1 MLAGIYSMMN
11 DDINVMQKIV
21 FANPRLKVL
30 VMEDVCTLR
39 GRWGFVSNFF
49 LLIDCHHFCIRRGK
63 IVPDDLHAIPCGL
76 RFRLRVGGGGWVL
89 HGIHYFTPPGPFMSS
104 ELANDSLIEW
114 ACVKITKTKR
124 Q

>member
-1 MLAGIYSMMN
+1 MYGIGSVGIGMLAGIYSMMN

-76 RFRLRVGGGGWVL
+76 RFRLRVGGGGL
-89 HGIHYFTPPGPFMSS
+89 GI
-104 ELANDSLIEW
+104 AWDSLLYAARAIYE
-114 ACVKITKTKR
+114 
-124 Q
+124 